1 MVPKCLYLPLH
12 ISWALRL
19 QRQLA
24 SVIGG
29 KEYGKWVLVVPP
41 KVVEE
46 LGWREGETLEA
57 LVKGDWLILLREEPV
72 IDTEKEPEEK
82 KMNYEQFRERVLKN
96 LADVPDGLTWT
107 ELKQRGGFYQ
117 TVPNNRWVGRLEDDI
132 QLRREKVRARGVVWR
147 VSTEDSSG

>member
-1 MVPKCLYLPLH
+1 M
-12 ISWALRL
+12 RL

-24 SVIGG
+24 SVRGG

-72 IDTEKEPEEK
+72 VVAEKEPKEK
-82 KMNYEQFRERVLKN
+82 KMNYEQFREKVLIN
-96 LADVPDGLTWT
+96 LADVPGGLTWT
-107 ELKQRGGFYQ
+107 ELKKRGGFYQ

-132 QLRREKVRARGVVWR
+132 HLRREKVRARGVVWK